1 MLHASIPDPSR
12 RVARVSVSVTRNA
25 QLSDARERDD
35 GYFPWIA
42 LMSVFGAR
50 EEDGTLPL
58 PEAKTISNILVKIH
72 LDATASSVARLSD
85 DKDHGAEQDAHLVNV
100 ELGDGSQA
108 AEAEAKASGRWRRFA
123 PHRNFIL

>member
-1 MLHASIPDPSR
+1 
-12 RVARVSVSVTRNA
+12 
-25 QLSDARERDD
+25 
-35 GYFPWIA
+35 
-42 LMSVFGAR
+42 MSVFGAR

-72 LDATASSVARLSD
+72 LDATASSVACVSD

-100 ELGDGSQA
+100 ELGDGSTSQA